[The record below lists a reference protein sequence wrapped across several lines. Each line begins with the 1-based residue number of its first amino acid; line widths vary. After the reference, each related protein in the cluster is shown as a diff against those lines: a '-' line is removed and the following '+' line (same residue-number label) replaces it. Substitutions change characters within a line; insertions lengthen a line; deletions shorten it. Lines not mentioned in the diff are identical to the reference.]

1 MFDANQYQQEKIK
14 DQFISSSVI
23 SILACLTFII
33 WKDNMFIKILSSA
46 FYVAGGFGMLSE
58 SWKSN
63 LTWINVSVIFFCLLN
78 IALLTDFIFP
88 IQSKVSYPKFHVAG
102 GIYIIL
108 GLFLFLS
115 IKKCLHNL
123 DLIKNRQ
130 TKNQNIS
137 SFKIKSTLVL
147 LLIWLSSSQGIFN
160 RIILGP
166 RDNEKMA
173 NYLHEKSK
181 RKNEYRIGAICRD
194 GSSSYATGSGAC
206 SWHGGV
212 DEWLYET
219 QDFYKFS
226 YENCLNKAKKMN
238 LLDYYVFD

>member
-1 MFDANQYQQEKIK
+1 MFDTNQYQQEKIK
-14 DQFISSSVI
+14 DQFITSIVI
-23 SILACLTFII
+23 SIIACLTFII
-33 WKDNMFIKILSSA
+33 WKDNMFIKIHSSA
-46 FYVAGGFGMLSE
+46 FYVAGGIGMLGE

-63 LTWINVSVIFFCLLN
+63 VIWINVSAIFFCLVN
-78 IALLTDFIFP
+78 IALLTNFILP
-88 IQSKVSYPKFHVAG
+88 IQSKVTYMVFHFVS

-115 IKKCLHNL
+115 IKRCIHNL
-123 DLIKNRQ
+123 NHFKKRE

-137 SFKIKSTLVL
+137 SFKIKATLVL

-173 NYLHEKSK
+173 IYLHEKSK

-212 DEWLYET
+212 DEWLYES
-219 QDFYKFS
+219 QDYYKFS
-226 YENCLNKAKKMN
+226 YEICLNKAKKMN

>member
-1 MFDANQYQQEKIK
+1 MFETSESQQEKIK
-14 DQFISSSVI
+14 DQFISSFVI

-33 WKDNMFIKILSSA
+33 WKDNTFVKILSSA
-46 FYVAGGFGMLSE
+46 CYVAGGIGLLGE

-63 LTWINVSVIFFCLLN
+63 VIWINVSVIFVCLLN
-78 IALLTDFIFP
+78 IALLTDFILP
-88 IQSKVSYPKFHVAG
+88 IQSKVTYLKFHFAS

-115 IKKCLHNL
+115 IKRCVHNL
-123 DLIKNRQ
+123 DLIKNRE

-137 SFKIKSTLVL
+137 SFKIKATLVL

-166 RDNEKMA
+166 RDNEIMA

-219 QDFYKFS
+219 QDYYKFS